1 MKVYYNKRNT
11 FSISSNKGFTRS
23 NFLNELF
30 VKNKKNK
37 ENQIEE
43 KINVIANYIK
53 RKISEG
59 KDIRKISLVEFSDI
73 DTIIEFILSKNWRKV
88 NDLILL
94 RQFLMSFSNLYEI
107 SLNDKFNDKNDL
119 INKITASLK
128 KEEIPKNEILFL
140 SGQLGKIFFIIIR
153 GEVAVL
159 IPIQFSV
166 KLTCSQFYQY
176 MEFLLDNKEYELMR
190 LSFESNEKMLKQKNY
205 QNPDEYEKFL
215 GLLNTNLSS
224 NASFDPT
231 ELDLYINKF
240 TKYINEILEGKRR
253 IKEKEEEEENEEEE
267 DDSDSFN
274 FFKEKKKKKKKN
286 KKKEEEFVGDNKYI
300 FIKYNF
306 LLWKYHMICTLEK
319 GKTFGEIAIKKSNHR
334 RTATIITKADCIFGK
349 LEKDDYQAS
358 LKEFMEKARKINT
371 EALMNSKLFLII
383 VETYLIHIISIVLKQ

>member
-107 SLNDKFNDKNDL
+107 SLNDKFNNKNDL
-119 INKITASLK
+119 INKITVSLK

-205 QNPDEYEKFL
+205 HNPDEYEKFL

-274 FFKEKKKKKKKN
+274 YFKEKKKKKKRI
-286 KKKEEEFVGDNKYI
+286 KKKKRNLLVIINI
-300 FIKYNF
+300 F
-306 LLWKYHMICTLEK
+306 
-319 GKTFGEIAIKKSNHR
+319 S
-334 RTATIITKADCIFGK
+334 
-349 LEKDDYQAS
+349 
-358 LKEFMEKARKINT
+358 
-371 EALMNSKLFLII
+371 
-383 VETYLIHIISIVLKQ
+383 

>member
-107 SLNDKFNDKNDL
+107 SLNDKFNNKNDL

-205 QNPDEYEKFL
+205 HNPDEYEKFL

-253 IKEKEEEEENEEEE
+253 IKEKEEEEENE
-267 DDSDSFN
+267 
-274 FFKEKKKKKKKN
+274 
-286 KKKEEEFVGDNKYI
+286 
-300 FIKYNF
+300 
-306 LLWKYHMICTLEK
+306 
-319 GKTFGEIAIKKSNHR
+319 
-334 RTATIITKADCIFGK
+334 
-349 LEKDDYQAS
+349 
-358 LKEFMEKARKINT
+358 
-371 EALMNSKLFLII
+371 
-383 VETYLIHIISIVLKQ
+383 